1 MPPSPRSPTATFSL
15 PDCLYSVSAD
25 QKARP
30 FGRIFTPWVGLFM
43 ALLLSVLLALSTA
56 RAAELSLVTEEY
68 PPLNMY
74 GPEGEIT
81 GVATELLR
89 LAAKDIDLKLD
100 IRLLPWK
107 RGYFLARNRPET
119 CIYSTW
125 RTEEREDL
133 FLWVGPLAS
142 DAWSFYARADSKI
155 RLSRLQDTFD
165 YNVGL
170 VDGWGF
176 TEHLQKSG
184 HPKLDLVPANDETNV
199 RKLLSGR
206 IDLWGTGRIS
216 GQQILKGEQ
225 YEQVKEIF
233 AIREIGLW
241 VACNKNTDPA
251 LLTELQNALDKLE
264 QNGSAEKIRAAF

>member
-1 MPPSPRSPTATFSL
+1 MPLFSIFL
-15 PDCLYSVSAD
+15 SSLFCPLGCQASAAAD
-25 QKARP
+25 RQARRY
-30 FGRIFTPWVGLFM
+30 GRTLARQVPLFS
-43 ALLLSVLLALSTA
+43 ALLFSALLAHSPV

-81 GVATELLR
+81 GIATELLR
-89 LAAKDIDLKLD
+89 LAAKEIDLALD

-107 RGYFLARNRPET
+107 RGYFLARNRPQT

-133 FLWVGPLAS
+133 FLWVGPLAK

-184 HPKLDLVPANDETNV
+184 HPKLDLVPANDETNL

-216 GQQILKGEQ
+216 GQQILKGEDDKKI
-225 YEQVKEIF
+225 KEIF

-241 VACNKNTDPA
+241 VACHKETDPA
-251 LLTELQNALDKLE
+251 LLSELQNALDKLE
-264 QNGSAEKIRAAF
+264 RDGNADRVRADF